1 MEVADVYSLIFALV
15 IIGVL
20 LGVGFMILGSFQST
34 AGLPAN
40 SVTAINATQN
50 ALLQIPNT
58 WLSIIVLVAVAAIV
72 ITLLV
77 RSFAGQAFGGR

>member
-1 MEVADVYSLIFALV
+1 MEISEIYSLIFALI

-34 AGLPAN
+34 TGLPAN
-40 SVTAINATQN
+40 SVAAINATQN

-58 WLSIIVLVAVAAIV
+58 WLSIIVLVSVASIV

-77 RSFAGQAFGGR
+77 RSFAGQYMGR

>member
-1 MEVADVYSLIFALV
+1 MEVGDIYSLIFALV

-34 AGLPAN
+34 TGLPAN
-40 SVTAINATQN
+40 SVTAINQTQN

-77 RSFAGQAFGGR
+77 RSFAGNYISR

>member
-1 MEVADVYSLIFALV
+1 MEVGDIYSLIFALI

-34 AGLPAN
+34 TGLPAN
-40 SVTAINATQN
+40 SVAAINATQN

-58 WLSIIVLVAVAAIV
+58 WLSIIVLVAVASIV

-77 RSFAGQAFGGR
+77 RSFAGQYVSR